1 MSTIIEFAP
10 RGAHT
15 ADGWRNCERDRFI
28 EMFAA
33 ERDRGQVDSWAT
45 GMTETGDPQ
54 FYLIGPPPSLDCILS
69 VSRLGKVYVLED
81 GTGRLV
87 FESADFDLLLRQARA
102 AFKARKTRLL
112 AQVLLAWAT
121 LRHAFEE
128 KVEPLLVEGEE
139 MLTHV
144 APQLASMA

>member
-1 MSTIIEFAP
+1 MTTIIEFAP
-10 RGAHT
+10 RGTHT

-28 EMFAA
+28 ETFAA

-45 GMTETGDPQ
+45 GTTETGDPQ
-54 FYLIGPPPSLDCILS
+54 FYLIGPPPDLDCILC
-69 VSRLGKVYVLED
+69 VSRLGKLYVLED
-81 GTGRLV
+81 GAGRLM
-87 FESADFDLLLRQARA
+87 FENADFELLLRQART

-112 AQVLLAWAT
+112 AQLLLAWGT

-139 MLTHV
+139 MLAHV